1 MSVVCNEWV
10 EDGYARRK
18 KEEATSRRINAE
30 KSKKDWEKTLDETD
44 LFFIRSNRHM
54 EPNTD
59 TILKGNTRVTTKT
72 DEKER
77 SGDERFL
84 EIKHRRKLKS
94 PSILQEDRDRGDLRR
109 SRKCMTD
116 DEALSPKSDVATV
129 NLEVNGDGSNIN
141 QSTDDLRVTD
151 MAMILYNGGVLGEVI
166 NGINVL
172 GLNRNAEEGWDSSM
186 SKRQRLVEGKL
197 SPKSDISAYAANLRR
212 TKARIKRNTKR
223 KRKGGKENF
232 PDEVMELEEENLVD
246 ADVSTLEADFVFKA
260 GGSKRANF
268 STEGTGGWPKTA
280 TQQP

>member
-10 EDGYARRK
+10 EAGYARRK

-30 KSKKDWEKTLDETD
+30 KSKKDLERTLDETD
-44 LFFIRSNRHM
+44 LFFIRSNRPM

-151 MAMILYNGGVLGEVI
+151 MAMILYNGGVFGR
-166 NGINVL
+166 GYQWYQCF
-172 GLNRNAEEGWDSSM
+172 G
-186 SKRQRLVEGKL
+186 
-197 SPKSDISAYAANLRR
+197 
-212 TKARIKRNTKR
+212 
-223 KRKGGKENF
+223 
-232 PDEVMELEEENLVD
+232 
-246 ADVSTLEADFVFKA
+246 
-260 GGSKRANF
+260 
-268 STEGTGGWPKTA
+268 TE
-280 TQQP
+280 

>member
-1 MSVVCNEWV
+1 MSTLDPLLPRFGSWLTTSQCRSWDEVMSVVCNEWV
-10 EDGYARRK
+10 EAGYARRK

-30 KSKKDWEKTLDETD
+30 KSKKDLERTLDETD
-44 LFFIRSNRHM
+44 MFFIRSNRPM

-116 DEALSPKSDVATV
+116 DEPLSPKSDVATM
-129 NLEVNGDGSNIN
+129 NLEVNGDG
-141 QSTDDLRVTD
+141 R
-151 MAMILYNGGVLGEVI
+151 EVI

-172 GLNRNAEEGWDSSM
+172 GLKRNAEEGWDSSM

-212 TKARIKRNTKR
+212 TKACIKRNTKR

-246 ADVSTLEADFVFKA
+246 ADVSTLE
-260 GGSKRANF
+260 G
-268 STEGTGGWPKTA
+268 
-280 TQQP
+280 